1 MTRKDLI
8 FISWVAYVCV
18 LAICFGH
25 KTQNTLFFFIGWGP
39 LILLIL
45 GKIFSK
51 SFARWLE
58 MPLIRKKINDQY
70 YVDPK
75 RFAERDKAFFEF
87 MGLRSKGT
95 TKNGDSET

>member
-25 KTQNTLFFFIGWGP
+25 KTQILSFFLIGWGP
-39 LILLIL
+39 LILLTIA
-45 GKIFSK
+45 KVCSK
-51 SFARWLE
+51 DFGRWLE
-58 MPLIRKKINDQY
+58 RPLIRKKINDQY

-75 RFAERDKAFFEF
+75 RFQNKPDFILGKVVGGKVERD
-87 MGLRSKGT
+87 
-95 TKNGDSET
+95 NGDSEK